1 MHFILQNTNV
11 IEITIFKK
19 FSSRLSKK
27 WIKLEARPQNTFK
40 LRTDMGQILDDVHLA
55 SWLNTL
61 NVTLDFLAF
70 DEAQVIKVL
79 LTNLV

>member
-1 MHFILQNTNV
+1 
-11 IEITIFKK
+11 
-19 FSSRLSKK
+19 
-27 WIKLEARPQNTFK
+27 
-40 LRTDMGQILDDVHLA
+40 MGQILDEVHLA